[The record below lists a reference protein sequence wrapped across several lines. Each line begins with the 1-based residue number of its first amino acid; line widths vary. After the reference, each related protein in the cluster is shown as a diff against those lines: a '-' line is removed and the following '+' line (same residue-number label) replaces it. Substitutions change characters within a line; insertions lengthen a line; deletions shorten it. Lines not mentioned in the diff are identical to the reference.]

1 MKERA
6 KEKNSFR
13 GNSFCKILEMILLV
27 VSILAL
33 CACALEDYIV
43 NTEKPFETAILNQAK
58 KDYAYINNCYQET
71 KGQKAEGY
79 CASRNISYQIICRD
93 GSGVLADTYDGYH
106 TRYQLVIEDVRIGYK
121 KYDYYLYINDNFP
134 FYDEY
139 REIYDDYMEKYGNR
153 FFETGDYA
161 TFFVIGCFAFF
172 TALICFFL
180 LLYSAGYR
188 KGREEISHGFM
199 APVYFDVLTLIMCI
213 TASAGVR
220 LTVRVTDHIRNE
232 YALLFVMA
240 MAISAAV
247 VLGMLYLMEFVIR
260 LKRGKWWRHTLIYVV
275 LRFVWCSVKRV
286 LCFMAGIMRGIPMVP
301 ATVLFYI
308 AIAAAEL
315 FGIRIMNCRDGVY
328 VLWFAEKVI
337 LFLCVVYCAQL
348 CKKLQNAGEALA
360 SGNLNFKL
368 DTSKMFL
375 DFKKHGE
382 SLNRIGEGITGA
394 VEERMKSER
403 LKTELITN
411 VSHDL
416 KTPLTS
422 IINYADLLGNEGV
435 EPEKVSEYAEV
446 LLRQSKRLKKLLDDL
461 IDASK
466 ASTGNLEVNLE
477 KCEIGVMLTQA
488 AGEYEK
494 RFAERNL
501 TLIDRQPE
509 KAVYIMADGRHLWR
523 IFDNLL
529 NNVCKYAQEN
539 SRVYL
544 TLEEQEGK
552 AVVIFRNMSRYPL
565 EISGEE
571 LQERFVRGDKSRN
584 MEGNGLGLSIAGSL
598 AGLQKAS
605 MEVITDGDLF
615 KVILKFPKVAD

>member
-1 MKERA
+1 MKE
-6 KEKNSFR
+6 KGKVKNLFR
-13 GNSFCKILEMILLV
+13 GSSLCKALEMILLV
-27 VSILAL
+27 VSVLAL
-33 CACALEDYIV
+33 GACIVGDYTI
-43 NTEKPFETAILNQAK
+43 NTQKPFETAILNLAR
-58 KDYAYINNCYQET
+58 KDYEYINECYQKT
-71 KGQKAEGY
+71 KGQRAEGY
-79 CASRNISYQIICRD
+79 CALRNISYQIICRD
-93 GSGVLADTYDGYH
+93 DGGVLGDTYNGHD
-106 TRYQLVIEDVRIGYK
+106 TRYRLVIENVRIGYK
-121 KYDYYLYINDNFP
+121 RYDYYLYVDDDFP

-139 REIYDDYMEKYGNR
+139 REIYSSYAEKYGTL
-153 FFETGDYA
+153 FFGAGSFTA
-161 TFFVIGCFAFF
+161 FFTVGCCAFF
-172 TALICFFL
+172 TALLCFFL
-180 LLYSAGYR
+180 LLWSAGYR
-188 KGREEISHGFM
+188 KGREGIYPGAM
-199 APVYFDVLTLIMCI
+199 ASVYFDVLTLITCVI
-213 TASAGVR
+213 AAGGVK
-220 LTVRVTDHIRNE
+220 LTLRMVDYAKEE
-232 YALLFVMA
+232 YSALLVLAVAIAVAVM
-240 MAISAAV
+240 
-247 VLGMLYLMEFVIR
+247 LGMFYLMEFAIR
-260 LKRGKWWRHTLIYVV
+260 LKRGKWWRHTLLYVV
-275 LRFVWCSVKRV
+275 LRFVWQKVKRV
-286 LCFMAGIMRGIPMVP
+286 SGFMAGIIAGLPLVP
-301 ATVLFYI
+301 LTVLFYFVI
-308 AIAAAEL
+308 AVVEL
-315 FGIRIMNCRDGVY
+315 YAIWIQNGRYEFYI
-328 VLWFAEKVI
+328 LWFAEKLVLFFIVI
-337 LFLCVVYCAQL
+337 YCAQL
-348 CKKLQNAGEALA
+348 CKKLQNASEALA
-360 SGNLNFKL
+360 SGDLNFKL

-375 DFKKHGE
+375 DFKRHGE
-382 SLNRIGEGITGA
+382 NLNRIGEGITGA

-466 ASTGNLEVNLE
+466 ASTGNLEVSLE

-494 RFAERNL
+494 RFAERGL

-544 TLEEQEGK
+544 TLEEKEGQ
-552 AVVIFRNMSRYPL
+552 AVVTFRNMSRYPL

-598 AGLQKAS
+598 AGLQHAC
-605 MEVITDGDLF
+605 MEVVTDGDLF
-615 KVILKFPKVAD
+615 KVILKFPIVED